1 MQSARQSFFVPIL
14 MLVDFHKNWH
24 TNISIL
30 LKSDKIY
37 LQSIGFVIRFAQIPT
52 ARYCRNVRW
61 ARQQGVCCTASG
73 GFVLHK

>member
-24 TNISIL
+24 ANISISH
-30 LKSDKIY
+30 KNNKIS
-37 LQSIGFVIRFAQIPT
+37 LQTRYIVVRFAQIPT

-61 ARQQGVCCTASG
+61 ARQQGVCCTALG